1 MKRNAVL
8 FTALLALVT
17 SACALPE
24 PGAVT
29 PTQRPLPSPEE
40 VRALWVVRTTLVD
53 PDSVRAMVRRADEAG
68 FNTLIVQVR
77 GRGNAFYTSAWEP
90 RADALATHRD
100 PGFDPLALTIQE
112 AHRRGLAVHAW
123 VNTHL
128 VANMDKLPEAADHLV
143 YTRPEWLA
151 VPRPLAAELYQ
162 MAPHDP
168 RYLAALVDYARANR
182 DRVEGLYT
190 RQSLPEV
197 KEHLYSVWLDILQR
211 YDVDGIHFDY
221 VRYAAPDYDYSR
233 SALERFQR
241 WLEPLLDET
250 MRPHFAALAAADPLV
265 YADSF
270 PVQWDRFRR
279 EQVTDLVERIYHGVK
294 KRNPDVLVSAAV
306 FANSEDAYRNRFQ
319 DWREWLRRGIL
330 DVACP
335 MAYTQE
341 TQIFTDQIRTAVE
354 TAGAERVWAGI
365 GSYRT
370 TVAGTVEKIQ
380 VARGLGAAG
389 IVLFSYDSAVRP
401 GPENPNGDY
410 LIQVRDQA
418 FGHAKAAS
426 GTR

>member
-1 MKRNAVL
+1 
-8 FTALLALVT
+8 
-17 SACALPE
+17 
-24 PGAVT
+24 
-29 PTQRPLPSPEE
+29 
-40 VRALWVVRTTLVD
+40 VRALWVVRTTLTH

-77 GRGNAFYTSAWEP
+77 GRGDAFYASAWEP
-90 RADALATHRD
+90 RADALAPAD
-100 PGFDPLALTIQE
+100 PTFDPLALTIQE

-128 VANMDKLPEAADHLV
+128 VANMDQLPEAADHLV
-143 YTRPEWLA
+143 HTRPEWLA

-162 MAPHDP
+162 LAPRDP
-168 RYLAALVDYARANR
+168 RYLAALVEYARANR

-197 KEHLYSVWLDILQR
+197 KEHLYSVWLDILER

-233 SALERFQR
+233 SALERFRR
-241 WLEPLLDET
+241 WLEPQLDET
-250 MRPHFAALAAADPLV
+250 TRPHFAALAAADPLV

-270 PVQWDRFRR
+270 PAQWDRFRR

-294 KRNPDVLVSAAV
+294 KRNPHLLVSAAV

-365 GSYRT
+365 GSYRN
-370 TVAGTVEKIQ
+370 TVSGTVEKIEA
-380 VARGLGAAG
+380 ARGLGTAG

-401 GPENPNGDY
+401 GEENPNGDY
-410 LIQVRDQA
+410 LTQVRDQA
-418 FGHAKAAS
+418 FGRAKAAS